1 MSTAAVKGKEKERIH
16 LRAGGFI
23 AGHQSHHNIHGA
35 QGCLSVE
42 AGIGYVL
49 WDNKWLHLSSSI

>member
-23 AGHQSHHNIHGA
+23 AGHQSHHNIHRGTRLLV
-35 QGCLSVE
+35 C
-42 AGIGYVL
+42 
-49 WDNKWLHLSSSI
+49 